1 MGGEW
6 LSFPSSSLL
15 NGVRGEEL
23 GSSLPT
29 PHPTPPP
36 PYLLRLRLEPFQ
48 LGGPF
53 HLGLPCSGEGHR
65 CGGC

>member
-15 NGVRGEEL
+15 NGVRGGEL

-29 PHPTPPP
+29 PPPTSIPAQA
-36 PYLLRLRLEPFQ
+36 EA
-48 LGGPF
+48 
-53 HLGLPCSGEGHR
+53 
-65 CGGC
+65 

>member
-15 NGVRGEEL
+15 NGVRGGEL

-29 PHPTPPP
+29 PYPPP
-36 PYLLRLRLEPFQ
+36 TSIPAQAEA
-48 LGGPF
+48 
-53 HLGLPCSGEGHR
+53 
-65 CGGC
+65 